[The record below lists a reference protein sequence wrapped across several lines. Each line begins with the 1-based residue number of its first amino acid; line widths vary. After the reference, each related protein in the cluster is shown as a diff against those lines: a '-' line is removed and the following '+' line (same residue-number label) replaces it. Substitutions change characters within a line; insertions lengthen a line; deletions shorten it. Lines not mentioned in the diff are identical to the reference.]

1 MSRGK
6 NYKNKSEIKMTSRNI
21 VVIMLLMILYTSG
34 GCSRKV
40 IPGLIKAG
48 KNYDEA
54 TFNYVYAEALRQK
67 LMGNNGEALKY
78 LEQCV
83 IMNPESD
90 ASYFQMAQ
98 IVLGNNDPENAKKY
112 MRKAIK
118 LQPENIWYHI
128 MMAGT
133 YFQQRILDSAAYHYE
148 IAVKI
153 DPDRKDLQVALA
165 NLYTETGKSQKAR
178 EVLESIDENYGL
190 NESTAIS
197 LIRNLISERKFS
209 EAEKKVKELLLVEPD
224 NIIYNG
230 LQADIYQSEGKK
242 EDALDVYTNLIL
254 RNPDNP
260 VIQMKLCNFLLEEK
274 EYEELFSVL
283 NTFILNNRISKEEKI
298 VFFGS
303 MVEDTVILNRYSEDM
318 KMSLMILEATYVND
332 DIIVLLRPDFLV
344 KLNKLNEAAVRLE
357 EIIRV
362 NPDNYHAW
370 EKLLLTYY
378 EEKNFERLQE
388 RGREASARFNR
399 SILAKILYAHAAME
413 NMDYNTALDEL
424 KKAEIL
430 GGDNNEIQLQVITM
444 KADVYYRSGNYN
456 EAFKCFDEALRRKKD
471 DLTVLNNYAYYLAE
485 QNIRL
490 KEAEV
495 MAETVISREKN
506 NTTFLDTYAWVL
518 YKRGKTREAARIM
531 EKIINSG
538 DEDDAEWYEHY
549 GFILKKLGKC
559 KDAQEK
565 WKKALEL
572 DQSKENLKLEMEKCK
587 KLR

>member
-1 MSRGK
+1 
-6 NYKNKSEIKMTSRNI
+6 
-21 VVIMLLMILYTSG
+21 
-34 GCSRKV
+34 
-40 IPGLIKAG
+40 
-48 KNYDEA
+48 
-54 TFNYVYAEALRQK
+54 
-67 LMGNNGEALKY
+67 
-78 LEQCV
+78 
-83 IMNPESD
+83 
-90 ASYFQMAQ
+90 MAQ

-118 LQPENIWYHI
+118 LQPENYGPYYDGRYIFS
-128 MMAGT
+128 AA
-133 YFQQRILDSAAYHYE
+133 ILDSAAYHYE

-424 KKAEIL
+424 KKAEI
-430 GGDNNEIQLQVITM
+430 
-444 KADVYYRSGNYN
+444 SW
-456 EAFKCFDEALRRKKD
+456 RR
-471 DLTVLNNYAYYLAE
+471 
-485 QNIRL
+485 
-490 KEAEV
+490 
-495 MAETVISREKN
+495 
-506 NTTFLDTYAWVL
+506 
-518 YKRGKTREAARIM
+518 
-531 EKIINSG
+531 
-538 DEDDAEWYEHY
+538 
-549 GFILKKLGKC
+549 
-559 KDAQEK
+559 
-565 WKKALEL
+565 
-572 DQSKENLKLEMEKCK
+572 
-587 KLR
+587 